1 MLLPR
6 TPVTCPLRNTTRG
19 NKTKSDDE
27 YSITPSP
34 LTILGGNR
42 IKEMEMVKEME
53 REEKTYVMGL
63 RKKNYEKQQRD
74 DQLKSGSG
82 SGSPVLYC
90 LCRKPE
96 SGYMLQCEVCNEWY
110 HASCL
115 HIPKS
120 KLNSDKDISRDM
132 RFICGACLRSRRPR
146 LDTIVSLLI
155 SLQKVPVAI
164 SEGTALHCLA
174 ERAIAWQKRAR
185 ELLAKAQ
192 AVVDEARGQQLRII
206 DLRKKIWK
214 WREEVSAVDTKEGAP
229 VHSQLASQAGKPT
242 LLHNSHLY
250 VESVLCTVYSVHVL
264 WIL

>member
-6 TPVTCPLRNTTRG
+6 TPTAYSLQQGARKT
-19 NKTKSDDE
+19 NKNKSDDE
-27 YSITPSP
+27 YSIPSTPLSSVNGDR
-34 LTILGGNR
+34 L
-42 IKEMEMVKEME
+42 KEMELIKQME
-53 REEKTYVMGL
+53 KDEKSFVCQL
-63 RKKNYEKQQRD
+63 RKSNYDKQQCD
-74 DQLKSGSG
+74 DQSKSGSR

-90 LCRKPE
+90 LCRRPE

-110 HASCL
+110 HAQCL

-120 KLNSDKDISRDM
+120 KLNPNKDMGREM

-155 SLQKVPVAI
+155 ALQKVPVAI

-192 AVVDEARGQQLRII
+192 GVIEEARGQQLRIL

-214 WREEVSAVDTKEGAP
+214 WRQEVFTADSKQGGAG
-229 VHSQLASQAGKPT
+229 VQSQLASQAGLQN
-242 LLHNSHLY
+242 LLFISSPHL
-250 VESVLCTVYSVHVL
+250 
-264 WIL
+264 